1 MVALNALSAVPGDQM
16 PSSDLCSTRHECGAQ
31 THMQAECSRKIKNQ
45 KFRHPQ
51 NLYYFPTQP
60 ERTGLLVVSLGKQAG
75 TLTRTGSEQA
85 GCPATLRWGP
95 APEELTAR
103 SSKEILTGPL
113 ALVLQDPGCSVLT
126 V

>member
-1 MVALNALSAVPGDQM
+1 MWYID
-16 PSSDLCSTRHECGAQ
+16 
-31 THMQAECSRKIKNQ
+31 MQAERSQ
-45 KFRHPQ
+45 FRHPQ

-60 ERTGLLVVSLGKQAG
+60 ERTGLLVVSLSKQAG

-95 APEELTAR
+95 ALEELTVR

-113 ALVLQDPGCSVLT
+113 ALVLQDPGCSVLNLLCEG
-126 V
+126 